1 MAPGGIP
8 ISEWSGSGATKQLEE
23 TIKKFNE
30 ETSKQTRQLL
40 ILTWVMTILTV
51 LMTIGVVIQIYLA
64 IRSIGA

>member
-1 MAPGGIP
+1 MTPNNIP
-8 ISEWSGSGATKQLEE
+8 LSEWSGSGATKQLEE
-23 TIKKFNE
+23 TLKKFNE

>member
-1 MAPGGIP
+1 MTPNGIP
-8 ISEWSGSGATKQLEE
+8 LSEWSSSGATKQLEE

-40 ILTWVMTILTV
+40 ILTWVMTILTI

-64 IRSIGA
+64 IQSIAA